1 MRAESVAV
9 SISEQVV
16 ADLPAARWDYQAD
29 IDMMEVFLPGSAGR
43 PGVADTVGEDLYV
56 RYDVETG
63 MPLSIIIHGVT
74 SWLAAQQSRSLPP
87 PEAPLDYAAARWHL
101 ARVLRA
107 SPELAARERIVT

>member
-1 MRAESVAV
+1 MSAEAVAASVR
-9 SISEQVV
+9 EQVV

-43 PGVADTVGEDLYV
+43 PGVADTVGDDLYV

-63 MPLSIIIHGVT
+63 VPLSIIIHGVT
-74 SWLAAQQSRSLPP
+74 SWLAAQQGHPLPP
-87 PEAPLDYAAARWHL
+87 PEAPLDYAAARRHL

-107 SPELAARERIVT
+107 SPELAPMR